1 MRARW
6 SGCET
11 QPGATRSSLARD
23 PCDPSGWRERSGARA
38 EASARKLL
46 PRLAARLSI
55 ILPAPGAAIAREI
68 RCTLEE
74 PGTVRLVP
82 VEDQASRRRREAMIA
97 AWNSLGWA
105 RSPGRQACYWIESS
119 CHGLLGGIG
128 FAPASWHQKA
138 RDRWIGWCDDA
149 RVAHLD
155 EIVCNQRYLLCPWV
169 HVPNLASHVLA
180 MATALLAD
188 DWEAAGGCRPLL
200 VYTYVAPEHAGS
212 CHAAAGWERCDE
224 LTSGVPPGQTQPG
237 RRLAVWMKPL
247 AADWK
252 PRLCAV
258 PARSIEAPPTVY
270 LADSAD
276 GGIPIGCLL
285 TSASLHDSQ
294 AAIPLATQT
303 GQRVTYLYE
312 LMDAAYDAK
321 QVHEFSKSMGHVA
334 IIDPNPRRDAALK
347 EALRQDAKAQ
357 RALNYRDATGG
368 PLRRT
373 HQQREGECPSE
384 G

>member
-1 MRARW
+1 
-6 SGCET
+6 
-11 QPGATRSSLARD
+11 
-23 PCDPSGWRERSGARA
+23 
-38 EASARKLL
+38 
-46 PRLAARLSI
+46 
-55 ILPAPGAAIAREI
+55 
-68 RCTLEE
+68 
-74 PGTVRLVP
+74 
-82 VEDQASRRRREAMIA
+82 
-97 AWNSLGWA
+97 
-105 RSPGRQACYWIESS
+105 
-119 CHGLLGGIG
+119 
-128 FAPASWHQKA
+128 
-138 RDRWIGWCDDA
+138 
-149 RVAHLD
+149 
-155 EIVCNQRYLLCPWV
+155 
-169 HVPNLASHVLA
+169 
-180 MATALLAD
+180 
-188 DWEAAGGCRPLL
+188 
-200 VYTYVAPEHAGS
+200 
-212 CHAAAGWERCDE
+212 
-224 LTSGVPPGQTQPG
+224 
-237 RRLAVWMKPL
+237 
-247 AADWK
+247 
-252 PRLCAV
+252 
-258 PARSIEAPPTVY
+258 VY